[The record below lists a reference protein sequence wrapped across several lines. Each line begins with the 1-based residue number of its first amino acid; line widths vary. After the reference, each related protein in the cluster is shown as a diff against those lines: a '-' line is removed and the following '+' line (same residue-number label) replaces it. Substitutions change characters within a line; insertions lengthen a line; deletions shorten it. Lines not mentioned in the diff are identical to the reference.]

1 MIKATK
7 NGDFS
12 TKNVVDEYSRLND
25 YTSDSTYMS
34 SGANHW
40 WFRLCTMAP
49 AAFYLSLFLGAPCIT
64 YKANYKSRWGNEG
77 RTDDYPSC

>member
-12 TKNVVDEYSRLND
+12 TKNVVDKYSRLND

-49 AAFYLSLFLGAPCIT
+49 AAFY
-64 YKANYKSRWGNEG
+64 
-77 RTDDYPSC
+77 

>member
-25 YTSDSTYMS
+25 YTSDSTYMFPYETPLPRQS
-34 SGANHW
+34 TTISDISAIP
-40 WFRLCTMAP
+40 TKEAP
-49 AAFYLSLFLGAPCIT
+49 PQ
-64 YKANYKSRWGNEG
+64 R
-77 RTDDYPSC
+77 